1 MADFQPGGVQ
11 KFFSDFA
18 PALMRHAKGVLY
30 LVIEESHE
38 IAIKEQS
45 GIGNEN
51 MSIHWAKKLATAGRS
66 KGIRLIVATQCIQK
80 RLLLRRRAREL
91 VDQVGRGEVK
101 ASDDLF
107 DEVA

>member
-1 MADFQPGGVQ
+1 
-11 KFFSDFA
+11 
-18 PALMRHAKGVLY
+18 MRHGKGVLY

-38 IAIKEQS
+38 IAMKEQS

-80 RLLLRRRAREL
+80 RLPASASRQRACR
-91 VDQVGRGEVK
+91 
-101 ASDDLF
+101 SSWTP
-107 DEVA
+107 